1 MSRRLFKIP
10 LEGLNVLDAI
20 DRYGSF
26 AGAAQHLC
34 VVTSSI
40 THSVKSLEEI
50 LGITLFDRSG
60 RRAHFTAE
68 GRAILERGRLL
79 LAQVGEFNDSLQS
92 LATGW
97 EPRLRIAADQ
107 VVRMETLMSVI
118 DEFYAATSGTALHLT
133 QEAGSG
139 VWDALMSGRADL
151 IVGAPGE
158 GPPDG
163 GYESIVM
170 HEMRFVFAVAANHP
184 LAQVKEAITAE
195 MIEAHRSVVIS
206 DTTIGLPRLRRGLL
220 HNRDVLYVPNT
231 MSKLQAILQ
240 GTACGF
246 LPTRLAEVQ
255 VKRGAL
261 RILEVPIPHP
271 PAESRIA
278 WRRDEDG
285 KALRWWIDRLTAPG
299 FDAPLF
305 F

>member
-10 LEGLNVLDAI
+10 LENLNVLDAI

-34 VVTSSI
+34 VVTSSV

-79 LAQVGEFNDSLQS
+79 LAQVGEFNDGLQL

-97 EPRLRIAADQ
+97 EPRLRIAADH
-107 VVRMETLMSVI
+107 VVRMETLMSVL
-118 DEFYAATSGTALHLT
+118 DEFYATTSDTALHLT

-139 VWDALMSGRADL
+139 VWDALMSGRTDL
-151 IVGAPGE
+151 IVGAPGD
-158 GPPDG
+158 GPPGG

-170 HEMRFVFAVAANHP
+170 HEMRFVFAVAASHP
-184 LAQVKEAITAE
+184 LAQVKGELTSEMVEAQ
-195 MIEAHRSVVIS
+195 RSVVIS
-206 DTTIGLPRLRRGLL
+206 DTTISLPRLRRGLL

-240 GTACGF
+240 GTSCGF
-246 LPTRLAEVQ
+246 LPRRLAETH

-261 RILEVPIPHP
+261 RILDVPIAHP

-278 WRRDEDG
+278 WRTDEDG
-285 KALRWWIDRLTAPG
+285 KALRWWIERLTSPG
-299 FDAPLF
+299 FDEPLF

>member
-10 LEGLNVLDAI
+10 LESLNVLDAI

-34 VVTSSI
+34 VVTSSV
-40 THSVKSLEEI
+40 THSVKTLEEI

-68 GRAILERGRLL
+68 GRTILERGRQL
-79 LAQVGEFNDSLQS
+79 LAQVGEFNDGLQL

-97 EPRLRIAADQ
+97 EPRLRIAADH
-107 VVRMETLMSVI
+107 VVRMETLMSVL
-118 DEFYAATSGTALHLT
+118 DEFYATTSDTALHIT

-139 VWDALMSGRADL
+139 CWDALLSGRTDL
-151 IVGAPGE
+151 IVGAPAE
-158 GPPDG
+158 GPPGG

-170 HEMRFVFAVAANHP
+170 HEMRFVFAVAASHP
-184 LAQVKEAITAE
+184 LARVEGEVTNE
-195 MIEAHRSVVIS
+195 MVQSHRSVVIS
-206 DTTIGLPRLRRGLL
+206 DTTLSLPRLRRGLL

-240 GTACGF
+240 GTSCGF
-246 LPTRLAEVQ
+246 LPRDLAAAHVEA
-255 VKRGAL
+255 GAL
-261 RILEVPIPHP
+261 KILDVQIPHP

-278 WRRDEDG
+278 WRTDEDG
-285 KALRWWIDRLTAPG
+285 KALRWWIERLTAPR
-299 FDAPLF
+299 FDEQLF
-305 F
+305 Y